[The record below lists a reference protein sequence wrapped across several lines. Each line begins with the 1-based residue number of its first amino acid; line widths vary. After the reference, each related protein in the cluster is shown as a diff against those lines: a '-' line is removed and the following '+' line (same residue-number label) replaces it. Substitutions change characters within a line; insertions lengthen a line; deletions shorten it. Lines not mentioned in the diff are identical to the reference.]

1 MARPSRGA
9 SWVYAPEMPD
19 SYERLSAQDAT
30 FLDLETPSHHQHIAA
45 TLVFSRGP
53 LRTPDGG
60 VDIDRIREYV
70 DSRLHLLPR
79 YRQRL
84 ARIPVENHPVWV
96 DDPHFNLG
104 YHVRHTALPLPGD
117 ASQLKEL
124 SGRVLSQ
131 PLDRERPLWEIWVV
145 EGLDGGDRF
154 AMIQKVH
161 HCMIDG
167 VSGVDLMAILMSPDA
182 EVLCPPAPPWK
193 PRPMPSG
200 IDMLTGDLARRFSE
214 AAEVVRSAPELLRDP
229 FALAGRI
236 REGAQ
241 ALGETL
247 GAGLHNTSETPINQ
261 PLGPHRKFDWHEID
275 LARVKRVKQSL
286 GGTVN
291 DVVLATVTGALRS
304 FLRLRRLDPESLEI
318 RANVPVSLRS
328 EEERGTLGNRIALLM
343 PELPVDEADPVA
355 RLDRVHATMAELKDS
370 RLAMGAQVLAAVSE
384 WTSATLLSLA
394 VRSAAR
400 GRPYTLVVTN
410 VPGPQLPLYLL
421 GAKVEACYPVV
432 NLLPNQGLGVAL
444 FSYSGTLYWGFTADL
459 DQLPDLGSFVNA
471 VDESFREL
479 EAAAEAED
487 KRSNQALAGPRP
499 A

>member
-1 MARPSRGA
+1 M
-9 SWVYAPEMPD
+9 PE
-19 SYERLSAQDAT
+19 SYTRLSAQDAT
-30 FLDLETPSHHQHIAA
+30 FLDLESTSHHQHIAA
-45 TLVFSRGP
+45 TLVFESGP
-53 LRTPDGG
+53 LRTREGG
-60 VDIDRIREYV
+60 VDIQRIRDYV
-70 DSRLHLLPR
+70 ESRLHLLPR

-117 ASQLKEL
+117 ASQLKEI

-131 PLDRERPLWEIWVV
+131 QLDRERPLWEIWVV
-145 EGLDGGDRF
+145 EGLDGGERF
-154 AMIQKVH
+154 ALVQKVH

-167 VSGVDLMAILMSPDA
+167 ISGVDLMAILMSPDA

-193 PRPMPSG
+193 PRPIPSG
-200 IDMLTGDLARRFSE
+200 IEMLTGDLARRFSE
-214 AAEVVRSAPELLRDP
+214 AAEAVRSAPEVLRDP
-229 FALAGRI
+229 LGLVGRI

-241 ALGETL
+241 AVSETL
-247 GAGLHNTSETPINQ
+247 GAGLHNASETPINQ
-261 PLGPHRKFDWHEID
+261 PLGPHRKFEWHQMD

-291 DVVLATVTGALRS
+291 DVVLATVAGALRR
-304 FLRLRRLDPESLEI
+304 FLTLRRLDLNRLEI

-328 EEERGTLGNRIALLM
+328 TDERGTLGNRIALLM
-343 PELPVDEADPVA
+343 PELPVDEADPVT
-355 RLDRVHATMAELKDS
+355 RLDRVHATMAELKHS
-370 RLAMGAQVLAAVSE
+370 RLAMGAEVLAAVSD

-394 VRSAAR
+394 VRGAAR
-400 GRPYTLVVTN
+400 GRPYNLVVTN

-421 GAKVEACYPVV
+421 GARVEACYPVV

-444 FSYSGTLYWGFTADL
+444 FSYAGTLFWGFTADL
-459 DQLPDLGSFVNA
+459 DQLPDLGSFVDA
-471 VDESFREL
+471 IDQAFLEL
-479 EAAAEAED
+479 EEAAEAEE
-487 KRSNQALAGPRP
+487 KRTGQVLAEPES